1 MDAYETGS
9 DWIFFF
15 KLGLGWNM
23 FLYFVLVL
31 FLQRIYFIKTLSLTN

>member
-9 DWIFFF
+9 NWIFFF
-15 KLGLGWNM
+15 KLGLGWKSWYDRFM

-31 FLQRIYFIKTLSLTN
+31 FFAKNTLY

>member
-1 MDAYETGS
+1 MHMKLEAIGF
-9 DWIFFF
+9 FFF

-31 FLQRIYFIKTLSLTN
+31 FLQRIHFIKTLSLTN